1 MYRAKVAE
9 KIFEFEFSDDKAL
22 EGTLNG
28 DAFKMDVAQQG
39 DIHHV
44 LHNHR
49 SYKVKMV
56 RFDKDNKT
64 CVIKVNNNQYV
75 VSIEDRYD
83 LLLDRLGIDNVNNHK
98 VNDLKSPMPG
108 LVLRIMVKSGD
119 SVKKGDGLMVLEAMK
134 MENIIKASADGIVKY
149 VDVKKSDTVE
159 KNQVLIKFE

>member
-1 MYRAKVAE
+1 MYKAKVAE
-9 KIFEFEFSDDKAL
+9 NIFEFEFSDEKAL
-22 EGTLNG
+22 EGTVNAE
-28 DAFKMDVAQQG
+28 AFKMDAAQQA
-39 DIHHV
+39 DVYHV
-44 LHNHR
+44 LHNCG

-75 VSIEDRYD
+75 VDIEDRYD

-134 MENIIKASADGIVKY
+134 MENIIKASTDGIIKY